1 LLLRLRLPPIQS
13 IHFAD
18 RLENG
23 LRQPYSR
30 SCVTHIEESPMLK
43 GTAVLFASLVVT
55 LAGCKSQEQKAAEET
70 AQRLEEAS
78 KKMEAAAKSGQAN
91 MGDAMAAL
99 GAAMGAA
106 NKGKTVET
114 VDFRELKDMLPAS
127 LPGMKRTEA
136 SGERTA
142 AMGMNVS
149 TAHAQYSNDNG
160 ANATI
165 TITDIGS
172 MTGLAGMAAFAW
184 SATEVDRETENGYE
198 KTTRFD
204 GHKAMEKY
212 DRSSKSGEMSVLVG
226 DRFIVEAKGNDVDMD
241 ALKSAVKAVN
251 LGKLD
256 SMKGQGVK

>member
-1 LLLRLRLPPIQS
+1 
-13 IHFAD
+13 
-18 RLENG
+18 
-23 LRQPYSR
+23 
-30 SCVTHIEESPMLK
+30 MLK
-43 GTAVLFASLVVT
+43 SKAVLFASLVVT
-55 LAGCKSQEQKAAEET
+55 LAGCKSQEQKAAEEN

-78 KKMEAAAKSGQAN
+78 KKMEAAAKSGQVN
-91 MGDAMAAL
+91 VGDAMSAL

-106 NKGKTVET
+106 NGGKTVET
-114 VDFRELKDMLPAS
+114 VDFRELKEMLPAE
-127 LPGMKRTEA
+127 LKGLKRTEA

-149 TAHAQYSNDNG
+149 TAHGEYSNDNG
-160 ANATI
+160 ANATV

-184 SATEVDRETENGYE
+184 SATEIDRETADGYE

-212 DRSSKSGEMSVLVG
+212 DNSSKSGEMSVLVG
-226 DRFIVEAKGNDVDMD
+226 DRFVVAAKGYNVDMD

-251 LGKLD
+251 LGKLE
-256 SMKGQGVK
+256 SMKGHGVK